1 MKGLI
6 LLKKYRLYVA
16 AAIIIAAIISFLF
29 LAGKKEN
36 SAEPSVLKET
46 KDMSITLEDKQESAE
61 NESSSIVVEV
71 KGAVRK
77 PGVYSFR
84 PEDRVEDAI
93 KRAGGFTRKADTFD
107 INQAAKLQDSM
118 MIYVRKQGEEG
129 RQMQSAA
136 ADTSSGNS
144 SKNEMSQV
152 VNVNQADAA
161 ELQTINGIGPAKA
174 EAIIAY
180 REEHGEFQQI
190 EDLRNISG
198 FGEKTIERLKN
209 QLTVK

>member
-1 MKGLI
+1 M
-6 LLKKYRLYVA
+6 
-16 AAIIIAAIISFLF
+16 IIFSFF
-29 LAGKKEN
+29 FFAGKREGSK
-36 SAEPSVLKET
+36 EPSVLKGN
-46 KDMSITLEDKQESAE
+46 KDTQVTLEDKQEKAK
-61 NESSSIVVEV
+61 NEPSSIFVEV

-77 PGVYSFR
+77 PGVYTFQS
-84 PEDRVEDAI
+84 DARVEEAI
-93 KRAGGFTRKADTFD
+93 QRAGGFTSKADTFD
-107 INQAAKLQDSM
+107 INQAAKLEDSM
-118 MIYVRKQGEEG
+118 MIYVRSEGEAE
-129 RQMQSAA
+129 RQTQTASADA
-136 ADTSSGNS
+136 SSGIE
-144 SKNEMSQV
+144 KSQG

-198 FGEKTIERLKN
+198 FGEKTIERLKS

>member
-1 MKGLI
+1 LKQLI
-6 LLKKYRLYVA
+6 SLKKYSFYLIA
-16 AAIIIAAIISFLF
+16 GIIIVVISFFF
-29 LAGKKEN
+29 LAGKEKGGTG
-36 SAEPSVLKET
+36 PSVLKEQHET
-46 KDMSITLEDKQESAE
+46 QVTLEEKQESAE
-61 NESSSIVVEV
+61 KDKTSIVVEV

-77 PGVYSFR
+77 PGVYAFMA
-84 PEDRVEDAI
+84 EDRVEEAI
-93 KRAGGFTRKADTFD
+93 KRAGGFTSKADTVD
-107 INQAAKLQDSM
+107 INQAAKLEDSM
-118 MIYVRKQGEEG
+118 MIYVRKQGEVD
-129 RQMQSAA
+129 RQVQKAA
-136 ADTSSGNS
+136 ADTSPGN
-144 SKNEMSQV
+144 EQSQE

-161 ELQTINGIGPAKA
+161 KLQTINGIGPAKA

>member
-1 MKGLI
+1 MK
-6 LLKKYRLYVA
+6 
-16 AAIIIAAIISFLF
+16 
-29 LAGKKEN
+29 EQH
-36 SAEPSVLKET
+36 ET
-46 KDMSITLEDKQESAE
+46 QVTLEEKQESAE
-61 NESSSIVVEV
+61 KEPTSIVVEV

-77 PGVYSFR
+77 PGVYVFMA
-84 PEDRVEDAI
+84 EDRVEEAI
-93 KRAGGFTRKADTFD
+93 KRAGGFTSKADTVD
-107 INQAAKLQDSM
+107 INQAAKLEDSM
-118 MIYVRKQGEEG
+118 MIYVRKKGEADKQG
-129 RQMQSAA
+129 QTAA
-136 ADTSSGNS
+136 ADTPPGN
-144 SKNEMSQV
+144 EQSQG

-174 EAIIAY
+174 EAIITY

>member
-1 MKGLI
+1 MKQLI
-6 LLKKYRLYVA
+6 SLKKYSLYLIA
-16 AAIIIAAIISFLF
+16 GIIILLIICFCFLV
-29 LAGKKEN
+29 GKEKGGT
-36 SAEPSVLKET
+36 EPGVLKEQHET
-46 KDMSITLEDKQESAE
+46 QVTLEEKQESAGKE
-61 NESSSIVVEV
+61 PTSIVVEV

-77 PGVYSFR
+77 PGVYAFIA
-84 PEDRVEDAI
+84 EDRVEEAI
-93 KRAGGFTRKADTFD
+93 KKAGGFTGKADTVD
-107 INQAAKLQDSM
+107 INQAAKLEDSM
-118 MIYVRKQGEEG
+118 MIYVRKKGEADKQG
-129 RQMQSAA
+129 QTAA
-136 ADTSSGNS
+136 ANTPPGN
-144 SKNEMSQV
+144 EQSQG

-174 EAIIAY
+174 EAIITY